1 MKKGGEEI
9 LQGTTL
15 GMERLHRR
23 VTGSD
28 IEGGGNNKEK
38 QQQKTTTKNKKI
50 TTNKSILW
58 SMTILC
64 FTYRSTQG
72 LT

>member
-1 MKKGGEEI
+1 MKKDGEEI
-9 LQGTTL
+9 LQDTTL

-38 QQQKTTTKNKKI
+38 QQQQKTTKKTKK
-50 TTNKSILW
+50 
-58 SMTILC
+58 
-64 FTYRSTQG
+64 
-72 LT
+72 